1 MNKKEILK
9 AVKDYMTFEEE
20 TSLNYPF
27 NKKWDELTITEKDA
41 ICNAYPSN
49 DSDLDTENVYNTIL
63 SIIG

>member
-1 MNKKEILK
+1 MNKKKILE
-9 AVKDYMTFEEE
+9 AVKDYMVFKEE

-27 NKKWDELTITEKDA
+27 SKKWNELTNTEKDA

-49 DSDLDTENVYNTIL
+49 DFDLDTDNVYSTIL

>member
-1 MNKKEILK
+1 MSKKEILK
-9 AVKDYMTFEEE
+9 AVKDYMIFEEE
-20 TSLNYPF
+20 TSLSYPF
-27 NKKWDELTITEKDA
+27 NKKWDDLTITEKDA

>member
-9 AVKDYMTFEEE
+9 SVKDYMIFEEE

>member
-1 MNKKEILK
+1 MI
-9 AVKDYMTFEEE
+9 FEEE

-49 DSDLDTENVYNTIL
+49 DSDLDTENIYNTIL

>member
-9 AVKDYMTFEEE
+9 AVKDYMFFEEE

-63 SIIG
+63 SVIG

>member
-9 AVKDYMTFEEE
+9 AVKDYMIFEEE

-41 ICNAYPSN
+41 ICNAYPSK

-63 SIIG
+63 SVIG

>member
-1 MNKKEILK
+1 MNKKKILE
-9 AVKDYMTFEEE
+9 AVKDYMIFEEE

-27 NKKWDELTITEKDA
+27 SKKCDELTNTEKDA

-49 DSDLDTENVYNTIL
+49 DFDLDTDNVYSTIL

>member
-1 MNKKEILK
+1 MNKKKFLK
-9 AVKDYMTFEEE
+9 SVKDYMIFEEE

>member
-1 MNKKEILK
+1 MNKKKILE
-9 AVKDYMTFEEE
+9 AVKDYMIFEEE

-27 NKKWDELTITEKDA
+27 SKKWDELTNTEKVA

-49 DSDLDTENVYNTIL
+49 DSDLDTDNVYSTIL

>member
-9 AVKDYMTFEEE
+9 AVKDYMIFEEE

-27 NKKWDELTITEKDA
+27 NKKWDELTITEKDT

-49 DSDLDTENVYNTIL
+49 DSALDTENVYNTIL